1 MHILH
6 VTCFHPVLIAF
17 HVNAEMPAIN
27 LIAIPA
33 CEQKKL
39 NFNELLSRQFVFFGE
54 IVMRTGNMCVG
65 LGYHLKNV
73 FRFHIY
79 SENSDK
85 GEVLRLNTHSTVSNS
100 FDYIT
105 LIGRIHNW
113 PLPICFPFY
122 QPSVLPVE
130 DNFSVIS
137 QRNRLSQFF
146 VLSSA

>member
-39 NFNELLSRQFVFFGE
+39 NFNELHSRQYVFFGE

-65 LGYHLKNV
+65 LAYHLKTFFGFIFIRKTQIRV
-73 FRFHIY
+73 KFFA
-79 SENSDK
+79 
-85 GEVLRLNTHSTVSNS
+85 STL
-100 FDYIT
+100 T
-105 LIGRIHNW
+105 
-113 PLPICFPFY
+113 
-122 QPSVLPVE
+122 
-130 DNFSVIS
+130 
-137 QRNRLSQFF
+137 RLSAIA
-146 VLSSA
+146 STT